1 MRLSLAEKINM
12 IITQQKSM
20 LAFGEKYSPL
30 IKSRVQRIAVR
41 LMIGFFA
48 LVFICTIISRASH
61 AFVTANVSVSNMTSG
76 TLTNRAEVEGTI
88 QAAASKSI
96 TLPEGLKVVAVNIE
110 KGSQINEGDPLMQFD
125 VSSVEEQIEK
135 LEEEICILNL
145 RIDLLSNSNSND
157 VIMAQRSLED
167 AKKAYEQIAAEYNR
181 TDMRLK
187 EDYTKLEETLGDAQK
202 NLLEKAEA
210 LVRDAEENLKNVE
223 SDAEDAI
230 RAAEH
235 ELGEASENLDVL
247 KRIYQD
253 ALEAFRQA
261 EDNLNMAKQKVSDI
275 EQMISEQGPD
285 DSTDYTEALKGAK
298 EELSAAQEAFNQ
310 AKKELS
316 KADYTSSSYDRANEN
331 LDSIKKRWKEKIE
344 KARGALYDA
353 EMVLESVREG
363 KDFSGE
369 ASVMEAQAAID
380 AARDALNQAQR
391 ESEDNRYSE
400 EEDLYSAGRAVET
413 AQIELENA
421 QRQAAAVQKENEIVR
436 ITYESER
443 AEKEALRNALQEI
456 LDHGGQLLSPTAGT
470 VLMTLERGDRTRK
483 DEDVV
488 TFSSEDKG
496 FVFEGV
502 LDGEY
507 AQLFFAGETGE
518 LHYKSAGNTQKA
530 EVEIH
535 SVSPPDAENKVY
547 ITAILPEGN
556 YPVGVSA
563 QLSLSKKSE
572 NYDSC
577 LPITALR
584 SDSGGDYVFVL
595 RKQTSVMGTEWVT
608 SRIDIIVKDRDSQ
621 MMSIESALTY
631 SDKVITG
638 SNKTIS
644 EGDRV
649 RIEN

>member
-1 MRLSLAEKINM
+1 MRLSFVEKMNM

-20 LAFGEKYSPL
+20 LVFGEKYSPL

-41 LMIGFFA
+41 LMVIFFT
-48 LVFICTIISRASH
+48 VIFICTIISRVSYSFTTAS
-61 AFVTANVSVSNMTSG
+61 VSVSTMTSG
-76 TLTNRAEVEGTI
+76 TLTNRAEVEGRI

-96 TLPEGLKVVAVNIE
+96 TLPEGLKIVAVNAE
-110 KGSQINEGDPLMQFD
+110 KGGQINEGDFLMEFD
-125 VSSVEEQIEK
+125 VFSVEEQLGK
-135 LEEEICILNL
+135 LEEEISILNL
-145 RIDLLSNSNSND
+145 RINLLGNRDNND

-167 AKKAYEQIAAEYNR
+167 ARKAYERIAAKYTR
-181 TDMRLK
+181 IDMRLK
-187 EDYTKLEETLGDAQK
+187 EDYTELEETLGDAQK

-223 SDAEDAI
+223 NDAEDAI
-230 RAAEH
+230 RGAEH
-235 ELGEASENLDVL
+235 ELGEASDNLDEL

-253 ALEAFRQA
+253 VLDAFHQA
-261 EDNLNMAKQKVSDI
+261 ENNLNMAKQKVSDI
-275 EQMISEQGPD
+275 EQMIAEQAPD
-285 DSTDYTEALKGAK
+285 DSTDYEEELKTAK
-298 EELSAAQEAFNQ
+298 EELSAVQEAFNQ
-310 AKKELS
+310 TKKELS
-316 KADYTSSSYDRANEN
+316 KADYTSSAYDRADEN

-344 KARGALYDA
+344 KARDALYGA
-353 EMVLESVREG
+353 EIVLESVREG

-369 ASVMEAQAAID
+369 AFAMEAQAAID
-380 AARDALNQAQR
+380 AARDALNHAQR

-400 EEDLYSAGRAVET
+400 EEALYLAGRAIET

-421 QRQAAAVQKENEIVR
+421 QKQAAALQTENEIAR

-443 AEKEALRNALQEI
+443 AEKETLRNALQEI
-456 LDHGGQLLSPTAGT
+456 LDYGCQLPSPVSGT

-488 TFSSEDKG
+488 TLSSEDKG

-507 AQLFFAGETGE
+507 AQHFLAGETGE
-518 LHYKSAGNTQKA
+518 LHYKSAGSTQKT

-535 SVSPPDAENKVY
+535 SVSLPDEENKVY
-547 ITAILPEGN
+547 IKAILPEGN

-563 QLSLSKKSE
+563 QLSLSKKSK

-584 SDSGGDYVFVL
+584 SDVGGDYVFVL